1 MTIVRGLICWLWLA
15 LLMLA
20 GGAARAES
28 PPPAP
33 SASSSQSVSNKV
45 IAARLKEVE
54 GSAEYDEE
62 TKSSLTELYRKALS
76 SLESM
81 AANEKTAKEFSAAR
95 ASAGDT
101 ASKLK
106 AEYEK
111 RTQDQTPVTV
121 NIADNTALSEI
132 ENLLLKVKAD
142 SAAIEAKLSSLEQ
155 QIDNEARRPD
165 QARQSLTEARTE
177 QDSINTELK
186 KASPEKEQAALKEA
200 RKWQLQ
206 ARHQALSA
214 KINMLDQELLS
225 QPMRLELLTAQRDT
239 TALNLKRNRERIQ
252 ILESRVTEQRRTEV
266 ESVLAE
272 SAATSGEKPYDQ
284 HPIVQALVEHNKQSG
299 EQLTTLS
306 RRLDQVTSGDEQA
319 DDQAKRIE
327 EEFRQ
332 TQKKL
337 EVAGLSQV
345 LGQILLEQR
354 RQLPDSRGIQREINK
369 RESLIAETALSQIQN
384 NEELRKLRN
393 PEDYVDML
401 TETLDQE
408 AANDIR
414 PDLLKLANA
423 RLNLLENLTSLGST
437 YLRALGEL
445 DYAQHRL
452 VDAINQ
458 YNAFLDERLL
468 WVRSS
473 PPPSISLLLVTP
485 AQILDFLSPV
495 NWYGAL
501 NILINQLVVSSRSI
515 LGLLL
520 VVILIWKKR
529 LMKQLLLNTGKAII
543 KPRTDKFRYSLQA
556 LGLTLLIA
564 LPWPLLLWI
573 FGWSLSTSLEA
584 DTFTK
589 SISHTLVILSP
600 AFFFL
605 SAFRALCLP
614 GGLADKHFRWPASSL
629 QPLRKQLGIL
639 MVTFLPAAMIAIA
652 SIRYGSSIKGA
663 LSRIA
668 FVVVMGSMAWFFYR
682 LFGPREPVLAAEFK
696 RHPESLLTRFRY
708 LWMAL
713 ALVIPLLLVVLATAG
728 FLYTAGTLTG
738 SLVDTLWLI
747 LGFLVIHQM
756 AVRWLLLVR
765 RKIALQAA
773 IERRLAALKTVR
785 KENENRD
792 DQPSDELELEEPEID
807 LVALNQESMKLL
819 NSAIVFG
826 GLLSLWFVWS
836 EVLPAFSG
844 LKEFALWHYTGTVDG
859 VESPVPVTLADAIVA
874 LLIGVITLVAAR
886 SFPALLEIV
895 LLKRSSVTSGGRYAA
910 TTLSRYVIAAVGTLL
925 VLSTIGAKWSQ
936 VQWLAAALSVGI
948 GFGLQEIVANFI
960 SGIIILFERPIRVG
974 DVVTVGD
981 TDGTV
986 TRIQIRA
993 TTIRTWDRQELLV
1006 PNKEFITGRLLN
1018 WSLSDQVTRIR
1029 IPVGVAYG
1037 SDVSLARSLM
1047 LLSAE
1052 ENHMILSDPAPA
1064 TIFTAFGDNTLNLE
1078 LRCFVGSQDHRMVV
1092 MTQIHE
1098 AIDRKFK
1105 EAGIVIAFPQ
1115 RDVHLDT
1122 SQPLDVRIHRDN
1134 EQSGNDSPIGD
1145 K

>member
-1 MTIVRGLICWLWLA
+1 MTLIRSLIYSLSLA
-15 LLMLA
+15 LLIGA
-20 GGAARAES
+20 GGTASAES
-28 PPPAP
+28 PPAAS
-33 SASSSQSVSNKV
+33 SASGSQSISPKV
-45 IAARLKEVE
+45 VEARLKEVE
-54 GSAEYDEE
+54 VSSEYDEE
-62 TKSSLTELYRKALS
+62 TKTSLTELYSQTLS

-81 AANEKTAKEFSAAR
+81 AASEKTAKQFSAAR
-95 ASAGDT
+95 NNDGDA
-101 ASKLK
+101 ASKLS

-111 RTQDQTPVTV
+111 RKQDQTPVSV
-121 NIADNTALSEI
+121 DIADDTPLSEI
-132 ENLLLKVKAD
+132 ENRLLKEKAD
-142 SAAIEAKLSSLEQ
+142 AAAIEAKLNSLEQ
-155 QIDNEARRPD
+155 QIDNEAQRPD

-177 QDSINTELK
+177 QDSINAELK
-186 KASPEKEQAALKEA
+186 KPSPENEQAVMKEA
-200 RKWQLQ
+200 RRWRLQ
-206 ARHQALSA
+206 AKRQALSA

-239 TALNLKRNRERIQ
+239 TALNLKRTRERIQ
-252 ILESRVTEQRRTEV
+252 ILDSRENEQRRTEV

-272 SAATSGEKPYDQ
+272 AATSGEQTYDQ
-284 HPIVQALVEHNKQSG
+284 NPVVQAFVERNTESSEELTKLSG
-299 EQLTTLS
+299 Q
-306 RRLDQVTSGDEQA
+306 LDQVTSGDEVA
-319 DDQAKRIE
+319 DNQAKRLE
-327 EEFRQ
+327 DEFRQ

-345 LGQILLEQR
+345 LGQILLQQR
-354 RQLPDSRGIQREINK
+354 RQLPDGRQIQREIKK
-369 RESLIAETALSQIQN
+369 RESLIAEMALNQIQN
-384 NEELRKLRN
+384 NEEQRKLRN
-393 PEDYVDML
+393 PEDYVDTL
-401 TETLDQE
+401 TATLDQE
-408 AANDIR
+408 VVLEIR
-414 PDLLKLANA
+414 EDLLKLTDA
-423 RLNLLENLTSLGST
+423 RLNLLAKLTALGST

-445 DYAQHRL
+445 DYAQRRL
-452 VDAINQ
+452 LDVVNN

-473 PPPSISLLLVTP
+473 PPPSIELLRVTP
-485 AQILDFLSPV
+485 AQILDYLSPV
-495 NWYGAL
+495 KWYDAL
-501 NILINQLVVSSRSI
+501 RILISQLFVSGWAM
-515 LGLLL
+515 LALLL
-520 VVILIWKKR
+520 VITLLWKQR
-529 LMKQLLLNTGKAII
+529 SMKQQLLDKGKAII
-543 KPRTDKFRYSLQA
+543 KPRADKFRYSLEA

-564 LPWPLLLWI
+564 LPWPLLLWT
-573 FGWSLSTSLEA
+573 FGWSMSASLEA
-584 DTFTK
+584 VSLTK
-589 SISHTLVILSP
+589 SIAHTLIILSP

-605 SAFRALCLP
+605 SAFRVLCLP
-614 GGLADKHFRWPASSL
+614 GGLADKHFHWPTSSL

-639 MVTFLPAAMIAIA
+639 MVTFLPAAMIAIS
-652 SIRYGSSIKGA
+652 SIQYGSNIKGA

-668 FVVVMGSMAWFFYR
+668 FGVVMASMAWFFYR
-682 LFGPREPVLAAEFK
+682 LFGPREPVLSAEFE
-696 RHPESLLTRFRY
+696 RHPNSLLTRFRY

-747 LGFLVIHQM
+747 LGFLIIHQM
-756 AVRWLLLVR
+756 AVRWLMLVR
-765 RKIALQAA
+765 RKIDLQAA
-773 IERRLAALKTVR
+773 IDRRRAALEAAR
-785 KENENRD
+785 KENENREE
-792 DQPSDELELEEPEID
+792 QAGEEIELEEPEID

-819 NSAIVFG
+819 NSAIVLG
-826 GLLSLWFVWS
+826 GLLSLWFIWA

-859 VESPVPVTLADAIVA
+859 VSSPVPVTLADIIVA

-886 SFPALLEIV
+886 RFPALLEIV
-895 LLKRSSVTSGGRYAA
+895 LLKRSSVSSGGRYTA
-910 TTLSRYVIAAVGTLL
+910 TTLSRYAIAAVGTLM

-974 DVVTVGD
+974 DVVTVGT

-1018 WSLSDQVTRIR
+1018 WSLSDQTTRIR

-1037 SDVSLARSLM
+1037 SDVPLARSLM
-1047 LLSAE
+1047 LLAAE
-1052 ENHMILSDPAPA
+1052 GNSMILSDPGPS

-1078 LRCFVGSQDHRMVV
+1078 LRCFVGSQDHRMVA

-1134 EQSGNDSPIGD
+1134 EQPGNDSSIGD

>member
-1 MTIVRGLICWLWLA
+1 MTLIRRLIYSLSLA
-15 LLMLA
+15 LLVGA
-20 GGAARAES
+20 GGTAGAES
-28 PPPAP
+28 PPAAP
-33 SASSSQSVSNKV
+33 SSTGSQSVSSKV
-45 IAARLKEVE
+45 IEARLKEVE
-54 GSAEYDEE
+54 SSTEYDDE
-62 TKSSLTELYRKALS
+62 TKTSLTELYNQTLS
-76 SLESM
+76 SLEST
-81 AANEKTAKEFSAAR
+81 AASEKAEKQFSTAR
-95 ASAGDT
+95 TSAGDA

-111 RTQDQTPVTV
+111 RKQDQTPVTV
-121 NIADNTALSEI
+121 DIADDAPLSEI
-132 ENLLLKVKAD
+132 ENRLLKEKAD
-142 SAAIEAKLSSLEQ
+142 AAAIEAKLSSLEQ

-177 QDSINTELK
+177 QDSINAELQ
-186 KASPEKEQAALKEA
+186 KASPEKEPSVLKEA
-200 RKWQLQ
+200 RKWRLK
-206 ARHQALSA
+206 ARLQALSA

-239 TALNLKRNRERIQ
+239 TALNLKRTRERIR
-252 ILESRVTEQRRTEV
+252 ILESRENEQRRTEV
-266 ESVLAE
+266 ESVLTE
-272 SAATSGEKPYDQ
+272 AATSGGETYDQ
-284 HPIVQALVEHNKQSG
+284 HPVVQALVERNAQSS
-299 EQLTTLS
+299 EELTKLS
-306 RRLDQVTSGDEQA
+306 RRLDQVTSGDEVA
-319 DDQAKRIE
+319 NDQAKRLE

-345 LGQILLEQR
+345 LGQILIQQR
-354 RQLPDSRGIQREINK
+354 RQLPDSRQIQREIRK
-369 RESLIAETALSQIQN
+369 RESLIAETALNQIQN
-384 NEELRKLRN
+384 SEELRKLRN
-393 PEDYVDML
+393 PEDYVDTL

-408 AANDIR
+408 VAVIIR
-414 PDLLKLANA
+414 PDLLKLADA
-423 RLNLLENLTSLGST
+423 RLNLLEKLTALGST
-437 YLRALGEL
+437 YLRAQGEL

-452 VDAINQ
+452 VDAVKN

-473 PPPSISLLLVTP
+473 PPPSLALLLVTP
-485 AQILDFLSPV
+485 AQVLDFLSPAS
-495 NWYGAL
+495 WYGAL
-501 NILINQLVVSSRSI
+501 SILINQLLVSGWAM
-515 LGLLL
+515 LALLL
-520 VVILIWKKR
+520 VITLIWKKR
-529 LMKQLLLNTGKAII
+529 SMKQLLLDTGKAII
-543 KPRTDKFRYSLQA
+543 KPRTDKFRYSLRA

-573 FGWSLSTSLEA
+573 FGWSMATSLEA

-589 SISHTLVILSP
+589 SISHTLATLSP
-600 AFFFL
+600 VFFFL
-605 SAFRALCLP
+605 SAFRTICLP
-614 GGLADKHFRWPASSL
+614 GGLADKHFRWPKSSL
-629 QPLRKQLGIL
+629 RPLRKQLGIL

-652 SIRYGSSIKGA
+652 SIQYGSSIKGA

-668 FVVVMGSMAWFFYR
+668 FGVVMGSMAWFFYR
-682 LFGPREPVLAAEFK
+682 LFGPREPVLAAEFE

-747 LGFLVIHQM
+747 LGFLIIHQM
-756 AVRWLLLVR
+756 ALRWLLVVR
-765 RKIALQAA
+765 RKIAFQAA
-773 IERRLAALKTVR
+773 IDRRLAALQTTR
-785 KENENRD
+785 NENENRD
-792 DQPSDELELEEPEID
+792 DQSGDETEPEEPEVD

-826 GLLSLWFVWS
+826 GLLSLWFVWA

-844 LKEFALWHYTGTVDG
+844 LKNFALWHYTDTVDG
-859 VESPVPVTLADAIVA
+859 VASPVPVTLADIIIA

-886 SFPALLEIV
+886 RFPALLEIV
-895 LLKRSSVTSGGRYAA
+895 LLKRSSVTSGGRYTA
-910 TTLSRYVIAAVGTLL
+910 TTLSRYAIAAIGTFT
-925 VLSTIGAKWSQ
+925 VLSIIGAKWSQ

-1006 PNKEFITGRLLN
+1006 PNKEFITARLLN
-1018 WSLSDQVTRIR
+1018 WSLSDQTTRIR

-1037 SDVSLARSLM
+1037 SDVPLARSLM
-1047 LLSAE
+1047 LLAAE
-1052 ENHMILSDPAPA
+1052 ENSMILSDPGPS

-1078 LRCFVGSQDHRMVV
+1078 LRCFVGTQDHRMVA
-1092 MTQIHE
+1092 MTQLHE
-1098 AIDRKFK
+1098 AIDRKFN

-1134 EQSGNDSPIGD
+1134 DKPGNDSSIGD